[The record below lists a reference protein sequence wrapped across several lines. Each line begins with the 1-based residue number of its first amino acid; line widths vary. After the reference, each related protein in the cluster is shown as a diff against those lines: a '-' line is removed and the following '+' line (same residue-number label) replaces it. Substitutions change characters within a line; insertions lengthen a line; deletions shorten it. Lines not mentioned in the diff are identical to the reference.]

1 MDALE
6 SQSRQAAKK
15 EEVVEMKKTM
25 FKPLQEK
32 QDQMDDRLKR
42 IERGGLVTAGG
53 RGGGGGGGNGGDV
66 GGAVTAGGGET
77 KSYPIRM
84 ALSCCLGTILKFL
97 GHSALFTV
105 EPLKHK
111 LLLTQ

>member
-53 RGGGGGGGNGGDV
+53 RGGGGGGNGGDV

-77 KSYPIRM
+77 KSYPIRI
-84 ALSCCLGTILKFL
+84 AQSCSTGTILKFL
-97 GHSALFTV
+97 GHSG
-105 EPLKHK
+105 
-111 LLLTQ
+111 